1 MKQKTNRHVNQS
13 MFKRFYTHINTTRFQ
28 YSPHTNQTRKPND
41 TRNDTRPLD
50 EKPSQT
56 RPRVREKTIPKKTM
70 SRQRTRNITVGAQR
84 NFVRSGK
91 RER

>member
-1 MKQKTNRHVNQS
+1 MKQKNKPTRQSINVQTFLYPYKHVS
-13 MFKRFYTHINTTRFQ
+13 Q
-28 YSPHTNQTRKPND
+28 YSPHTHQTRKPND

-50 EKPSQT
+50 KKTKPDKTT
-56 RPRVREKTIPKKTM
+56 RTRKNDTKKTM